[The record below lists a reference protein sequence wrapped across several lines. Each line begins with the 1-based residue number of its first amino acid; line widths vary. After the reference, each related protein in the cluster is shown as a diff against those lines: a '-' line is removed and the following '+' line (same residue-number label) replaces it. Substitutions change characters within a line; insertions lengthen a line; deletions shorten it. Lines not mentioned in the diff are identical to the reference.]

1 MKGVQDQIE
10 VFDDK
15 VTITP
20 KGILALMNKG
30 LKGTK
35 TIPFSSISA
44 IQFKEAG
51 AVFSG
56 YLQFTIP
63 GGNESK
69 GGVFSAASDENTFM
83 FAQKKNNALATQ
95 IKEYIEFVRSF
106 TEAANIMS
114 KNFFIVVPFNP
125 TPTDL
130 SSGINTLLGKNSV
143 GVLDETQFSEYR
155 QQLEQRASLVE
166 QGLSGIGVRTIALQ
180 NEELVELYYHIFN
193 PGDPTGK
200 STPKD

>member
-1 MKGVQDQIE
+1 MSSIHTMKGVQDQLE
-10 VFDDK
+10 VFEDK

-20 KGILALMNKG
+20 KGILGFMNKG

-83 FAQKKNNALATQ
+83 FAEKKNNALAIQ
-95 IKEYIEFVRSF
+95 IKEYIETKVQELHSPRNTQSQSA
-106 TEAANIMS
+106 TI
-114 KNFFIVVPFNP
+114 
-125 TPTDL
+125 L
-130 SSGINTLLGKNSV
+130 S
-143 GVLDETQFSEYR
+143 DEI
-155 QQLEQRASLVE
+155 QRVASM
-166 QGLSGIGVRTIALQ
+166 
-180 NEELVELYYHIFN
+180 
-193 PGDPTGK
+193 P
-200 STPKD
+200 

>member
-1 MKGVQDQIE
+1 MSSIHTMKGVQDQLE
-10 VFDDK
+10 VFEDK

-20 KGILALMNKG
+20 KGILGFMNKG

-83 FAQKKNNALATQ
+83 FAEKKNNALAIQ
-95 IKEYIEFVRSF
+95 IKEYIETKVQELHSPRNTQSQSA
-106 TEAANIMS
+106 TS
-114 KNFFIVVPFNP
+114 
-125 TPTDL
+125 L
-130 SSGINTLLGKNSV
+130 S
-143 GVLDETQFSEYR
+143 DEI
-155 QQLEQRASLVE
+155 QRVASM
-166 QGLSGIGVRTIALQ
+166 
-180 NEELVELYYHIFN
+180 
-193 PGDPTGK
+193 P
-200 STPKD
+200 

>member
-1 MKGVQDQIE
+1 MSSIHTMKGVQDQLE
-10 VFDDK
+10 VFEDK

-20 KGILALMNKG
+20 KGILGFMNKG

-44 IQFKEAG
+44 IQLKEAG

-83 FAQKKNNALATQ
+83 FAEKKNNALAIQ
-95 IKEYIEFVRSF
+95 IKEYIETKVQELHSPRNTQSQSA
-106 TEAANIMS
+106 TS
-114 KNFFIVVPFNP
+114 
-125 TPTDL
+125 L
-130 SSGINTLLGKNSV
+130 SDEIQKLASLRDS
-143 GVLDETQFSEYR
+143 GVLSDQEFQTAKSR
-155 QQLEQRASLVE
+155 LI
-166 QGLSGIGVRTIALQ
+166 SG
-180 NEELVELYYHIFN
+180 
-193 PGDPTGK
+193 
-200 STPKD
+200 

>member
-1 MKGVQDQIE
+1 MSSIHTMKGVQDQLE
-10 VFDDK
+10 VFEDK

-20 KGILALMNKG
+20 KGILGFMNKG

-69 GGVFSAASDENTFM
+69 GGVFTAASDENTFM
-83 FAQKKNNALATQ
+83 FAEKKNNALAIQ
-95 IKEYIEFVRSF
+95 IKEYIETKVQELHSPRNTQSQSA
-106 TEAANIMS
+106 TI
-114 KNFFIVVPFNP
+114 
-125 TPTDL
+125 L
-130 SSGINTLLGKNSV
+130 S
-143 GVLDETQFSEYR
+143 DEI
-155 QQLEQRASLVE
+155 QRVASM
-166 QGLSGIGVRTIALQ
+166 
-180 NEELVELYYHIFN
+180 
-193 PGDPTGK
+193 P
-200 STPKD
+200 

>member
-1 MKGVQDQIE
+1 MSSIHTMKGVQDQLE
-10 VFDDK
+10 VFEDK

-20 KGILALMNKG
+20 KGILGFMNKG

-44 IQFKEAG
+44 IQLKEAG

-83 FAQKKNNALATQ
+83 FAEKKNNALAIQ
-95 IKEYIEFVRSF
+95 IKEYIETKVQELHSRRNTQSQSA
-106 TEAANIMS
+106 TS
-114 KNFFIVVPFNP
+114 
-125 TPTDL
+125 L
-130 SSGINTLLGKNSV
+130 SDEIQKLASLRDS
-143 GVLDETQFSEYR
+143 GVLSGQEFQTAKSRLFS
-155 QQLEQRASLVE
+155 
-166 QGLSGIGVRTIALQ
+166 G
-180 NEELVELYYHIFN
+180 
-193 PGDPTGK
+193 
-200 STPKD
+200 